1 MRSFFLLKSLR
12 MKYLIW
18 FWTLLLVPVV
28 GTTLFHLFSGLFFL
42 FTAGDSGSE
51 LSRAQVSLA
60 YADLAIG
67 IVGGI
72 VSLILILQWY
82 VVRNAY
88 LGSLTPS
95 PEQHKPICKSNGLS

>member
-1 MRSFFLLKSLR
+1 